1 MYFLAILGVILLV
14 VLGGGVTQTGFTSLL
29 ACLDSMSMLLIVVIV
44 IPVMASMGMLKDL
57 NHAFRLTFGRR
68 KAESLRELKRAKLA
82 ITYLIKCLIFAG
94 VVGALLGVIQVLS
107 LYNGEIR
114 ILAASL
120 GVAVCPLLYAF
131 VIAIILIPLEAGLEQ
146 KILEFM
152 ESGE

>member
-1 MYFLAILGVILLV
+1 MYLLAILGVILLV
-14 VLGGGVTQTGFTSLL
+14 VLGGGVTQTGFSSLL
-29 ACLDSMSMLLIVVIV
+29 ACLDSMSFLLIIVIV

-57 NHAFRLTFGRR
+57 NHAFRLTLGRR

-94 VVGALLGVIQVLS
+94 VVGTLLGIIQVLS
-107 LYNGEIR
+107 LYNEETR
-114 ILAASL
+114 MLSASL

-131 VIAIILIPLEAGLEQ
+131 VIAIILVPLEAGLEQ